1 MAKSSIRGE
10 KGFLTCKR
18 SSLKR
23 ALLTRLASVDQR
35 GFSLLEMVV
44 VLAIIGILVAIQLPN
59 VIGNTDKAKFIA
71 AQTRISNAISE
82 CATAKTNGA
91 SERELR
97 YSSDKFIDLV
107 PSMSV
112 NPEGYEW
119 DKGAIRGCS
128 YMRMFPTDSDGERA
142 IAQGYPILMA
152 KLAAGGRIVKV
163 AESCKPLGTL
173 DFSKDCTRWDP
184 TNTPDSNYRTGR
196 NLADSNWAR
205 KSSSEEE

>member
-1 MAKSSIRGE
+1 MAHFSIR
-10 KGFLTCKR
+10 KQKDLLSCNR
-18 SSLKR
+18 SGLKR
-23 ALLTRLASVDQR
+23 ELLERLARVDQQ

-82 CATAKTNGA
+82 CATSKTNGA
-91 SERELR
+91 SERELSFR
-97 YSSDKFIDLV
+97 SEKFIDLV

-112 NPEGYEW
+112 DPEGYTW
-119 DKGAIRGCS
+119 DNGDSRGCS
-128 YMRMFPTDSDGERA
+128 FMRMFPTDSDGERA
-142 IAQGYPILMA
+142 VGQGYPILMA

-173 DFSKDCTRWDP
+173 DFSKDCSRWDP
-184 TNTPDSNYRTGR
+184 TNTPDNNYRTGR
-196 NLADSNWAR
+196 DLTDSNWAR
-205 KSSSEEE
+205 KSSSEE